1 MTLYCTTKDHIVQK
15 YTNQK
20 EEDTVLDTLEGYKLK
35 LEYPPKIDVSEEKLF
50 KELNKSFQTVNRLY
64 LTEVNQTKLT
74 KREVNQLNIWRAFLQ
89 NHCMEFPGAG
99 QLIQILIATLQETRC
114 MKMKLNSCDSCMSG
128 NGD

>member
-1 MTLYCTTKDHIVQK
+1 M
-15 YTNQK
+15 
-20 EEDTVLDTLEGYKLK
+20 
-35 LEYPPKIDVSEEKLF
+35 F
-50 KELNKSFQTVNRLY
+50 KELNKSFQTVNRFY

-114 MKMKLNSCDSCMSG
+114 MKMKLNSFDSCMSG